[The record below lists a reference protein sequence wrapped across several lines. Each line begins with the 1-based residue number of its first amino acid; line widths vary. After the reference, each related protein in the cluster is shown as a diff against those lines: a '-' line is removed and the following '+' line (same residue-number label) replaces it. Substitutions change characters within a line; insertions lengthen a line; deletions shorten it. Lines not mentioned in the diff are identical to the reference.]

1 MREELNGFEVRWRCP
16 SDDCNRQRGF
26 FPGVGGAALASVAR
40 RTETSRVQVLAR
52 VADGLSESEARELV
66 RFAWQEDALKAE
78 LAEIVDTPRNSGAPT
93 AGGAAFLEEVRRL
106 AVR

>member
-1 MREELNGFEVRWRCP
+1 M
-16 SDDCNRQRGF
+16 
-26 FPGVGGAALASVAR
+26 
-40 RTETSRVQVLAR
+40 QVLAR